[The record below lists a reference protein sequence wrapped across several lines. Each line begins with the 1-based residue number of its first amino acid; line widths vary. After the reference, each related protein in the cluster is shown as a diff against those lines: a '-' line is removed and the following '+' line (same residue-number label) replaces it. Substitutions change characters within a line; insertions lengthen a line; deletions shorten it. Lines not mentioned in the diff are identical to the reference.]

1 MIPMESLGDK
11 LLRLRKDRKLTQSQL
26 ADLIGITPGQIC
38 QYEKNDQKPSLTT
51 LEWLCEFFNIT
62 ASELLGF

>member
-11 LLRLRKDRKLTQSQL
+11 LQRLRKDKKPTQSQL
-26 ADLIGITPGQIC
+26 ADLIGITTASISL
-38 QYEKNDQKPSLTT
+38 YESNDRKPSITT
-51 LEWLCEFFNIT
+51 LEWLCEFFDIT